1 MSRMFVTADGS
12 WGVITEEDFMILP
25 CDSFSPADW
34 ASIDEASDSDKMD
47 IALLSL
53 LNNTYD
59 PSRSEE
65 EFALWQDIP
74 AVLDTLSRLITE
86 LSFSEDSI
94 AKVVEPRLRE
104 VSLQLREGL
113 GL

>member
-25 CDSFSPADW
+25 CDSFVDSDW
-34 ASIDEASDSDKMD
+34 ANMDEASDSEKMD
-47 IALLSL
+47 VALLTL
-53 LNNTYD
+53 LSKTYD
-59 PSRSEE
+59 PNNPDV
-65 EFALWQDIP
+65 EFSLWQDIP

-94 AKVVEPRLRE
+94 AQVVEPRLRE
-104 VSLQLREGL
+104 VSLQLREAL

>member
-12 WGVITEEDFMILP
+12 WGVINEDDFMILP
-25 CDSFSPADW
+25 CDSFTEADW
-34 ASIDEASDSDKMD
+34 SNLDEASGSEKIDV
-47 IALLSL
+47 ALLTL
-53 LNNTYD
+53 LSRTYT
-59 PSRSEE
+59 SENAEE

-86 LSFSEDSI
+86 LSFADTI
-94 AKVVEPRLRE
+94 FATVVEPQLRE
-104 VSLQLREGL
+104 VSVKLRQAL